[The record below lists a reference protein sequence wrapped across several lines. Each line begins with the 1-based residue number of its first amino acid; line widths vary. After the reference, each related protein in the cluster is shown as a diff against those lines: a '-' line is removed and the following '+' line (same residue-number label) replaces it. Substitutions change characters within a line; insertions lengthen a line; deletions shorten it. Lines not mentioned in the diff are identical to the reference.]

1 MTDQEKKKDQVTE
14 APDGSEQRT
23 LSGAEVGRYQ
33 VKERLGAGGM
43 GEVYRAWDTL
53 LERWVAVKRASPGA
67 GVDDVARR
75 RLLRE
80 ARSASALQ
88 HHAIAGIFDVVESTA
103 GTLLIVQELVPGVPL
118 RKHLDTPFAL
128 DAFLS
133 IAIDCAG
140 ALVAAA
146 EKGIVHCDIKPENI
160 LLTDDGRPKILDF
173 GIARRAALDE
183 ANIDARTRTIVTE
196 AIIGT
201 SGTPA
206 YMAPEVIDGKTPD
219 GRADIFALGVV
230 FYEMLTATNPFKR
243 ETLSKT
249 LVSVVS
255 VTPARP
261 SELNASLPAGIDTIL
276 AKMLAKEV
284 GDRYASAKELVD
296 DLRALAGGTFVVNL
310 AADRGDALAGPASAA
325 AAGGATSVAG
335 AIPAAPASAPPRK
348 RFSPAIL
355 IGAAALIAAAV
366 AIVLVLK
373 QPESQ
378 SPGKSVADAR
388 STARVPYLAVEPFK
402 NLAEDPK
409 AEYFAVGLTEAL
421 QSRLAGIKGM
431 YVVDAASDLG
441 VKMTLE
447 GGVQRSSDR
456 LRITYRIVDREKG
469 VSVGGGVIEGGIEEL
484 FELQDRASQE
494 ISSTLAEQFGLAPLS
509 EPAPRPTNDVTAY
522 DLYLQA
528 RGYLRRFEDEKNVEI
543 AIEMFQKALHR
554 DEEMSLALAGLGEA
568 YWLRYEKTKDP
579 RWAAKAEA
587 TSLIALRGGDGLAE
601 PHVTLGTIHLGR
613 GSPDSAAVEFAR
625 AIELDAESDAA
636 YRGLAKA
643 EEGLGHLTAAEQTF
657 QKAIAARPDYWAGHN
672 DLGSYYY
679 RHGELEKA
687 AECFR
692 RVVELTPDNP
702 RGYSNLGAMYA
713 SLKRND
719 DAVAAYEKSIALK
732 PNYRAYSNLAT
743 LFQSAGRAPEAAA
756 MYEKALALDDR
767 DYRVWGSLGAALRGI
782 SGREAG
788 VDSAFHRAVDLAEVQ
803 LAINPNDALLLAFLA
818 EHHAMLNEPE
828 RAGELAER
836 AVTVAPKQVDVL
848 VRAANA
854 YERIGDRTRAL
865 ATIRTAIECGWRVE
879 VPKAGSVLS
888 SLVASAEFQSMVR
901 EMEAAK
907 PEGGVSK

>member
-1 MTDQEKKKDQVTE
+1 MTDQQKQEEQVTK

-23 LSGAEVGRYQ
+23 LSGAVVGRYQ

-88 HHAIAGIFDVVESTA
+88 HHAIAGIFDVVESTE

-128 DAFLS
+128 DAFLT

-160 LLTDDGRPKILDF
+160 LLTDAGRPKILDF
-173 GIARRAALDE
+173 GIARRAALDD
-183 ANIDARTRTIVTE
+183 ASIDARTRTIVTE

-255 VTPARP
+255 VTPAPP
-261 SELNASLPAGIDTIL
+261 SELNASLPAGIDEVV
-276 AKMLAKEV
+276 ARMLAKEP
-284 GDRYASAKELVD
+284 GDRYLSAKELAD

-310 AADRGDALAGPASAA
+310 AANRGDAPAAPGSAA
-325 AAGGATSVAG
+325 AAGGATPVAG
-335 AIPAAPASAPPRK
+335 AMPAAPIPVPPRK

-355 IGAAALIAAAV
+355 IGAAAFVAAAV
-366 AIVLVLK
+366 ALGLVMTRS
-373 QPESQ
+373 QP
-378 SPGKSVADAR
+378 PGDSVAGAR
-388 STARVPYLAVEPFK
+388 STGRVPYLAVEPFK

-409 AEYFAVGLTEAL
+409 AEFFAVGLTEAL
-421 QSRLAGIKGM
+421 QSRLAGVKGM

-441 VKMTLE
+441 VKMILE

-484 FELQDRASQE
+484 FELQDRASLE

-509 EPAPRPTNDVTAY
+509 EPAPRPTSDVTAY

-625 AIELDAESDAA
+625 AIELDAKSDAA

-657 QKAIAARPDYWAGHN
+657 QQAIAARPDYWAGHN

-687 AECFR
+687 AECFK

-743 LFQSAGRAPEAAA
+743 LFQSAGRAAEAAA

-818 EHHAMLNEPE
+818 EHHAMLDEAE
-828 RAGELAER
+828 RASELAER

-848 VRAANA
+848 VRAASA

-879 VPKAGSVLS
+879 APKAGSVLS
-888 SLVASAEFQSMVR
+888 ALVASAEFQAMVR